1 MAQSA
6 TAMYST
12 DTQLTCATCDT
23 PLRDAEAQY
32 GHPLITA
39 RQLTTMAVHTA
50 IRSPKLFSE
59 MMLKEL
65 PPVPYCTA
73 CRQQLS
79 VRRQAEQMKFL
90 VGMLLVFAL
99 LAGVVVL
106 ATILS

>member
-1 MAQSA
+1 MAQSVA
-6 TAMYST
+6 VPYSV
-12 DTQLTCATCDT
+12 DTELTCATCNT

-39 RQLTTMAVHTA
+39 RQLTTMTIHTA

-73 CRQQLS
+73 CRQQLPAK
-79 VRRQAEQMKFL
+79 RQAEQMKFL
-90 VGMLLVFAL
+90 MGLLLVLAL
-99 LAGVVVL
+99 LAGVVIT
-106 ATILS
+106 ATMLS

>member
-6 TAMYST
+6 AIYST
-12 DTQLTCATCDT
+12 DTELTCATCDA
-23 PLRDAEAQY
+23 PLHDAEAHY

-59 MMLKEL
+59 LMLKEL
-65 PPVPYCTA
+65 PPVPYCAA

-79 VRRQAEQMKFL
+79 AQRQAEQIKFL
-90 VGMLLVFAL
+90 MGMLLVLAL
-99 LAGVVVL
+99 LAGVVV
-106 ATILS
+106 AGTILS

>member
-6 TAMYST
+6 AAPYTVNT
-12 DTQLTCATCDT
+12 ELTCATCDT
-23 PLRDAEAQY
+23 PLHDAEAQY

-65 PPVPYCTA
+65 SPVPYCTM
-73 CRQQLS
+73 CRQQLPAK
-79 VRRQAEQMKFL
+79 RQAEQMKFL
-90 VGMLLVFAL
+90 MGLLLVLAL
-99 LAGVVVL
+99 LAGVVVTTML
-106 ATILS
+106 G